1 MVDFFESVAS
11 FFTSI
16 IELIEGLI
24 SGLVQALGYVASST
38 VLVTTITG
46 WMPTFAAGCVLAVFG
61 IAVAKFIVG
70 R

>member
-1 MVDFFESVAS
+1 MNFWDSVAS

-16 IELIEGLI
+16 IGLIEGLVK
-24 SGLVQALGYVASST
+24 GLVQALGYVASST